1 LTSWYRGL
9 WAFVGVVCVAIGGIG
24 VVLPL
29 LPTTPFLL
37 LAAFC
42 FARSSPRLHDW
53 LLSHPSFGPLI
64 TNWERYGSI
73 DRRTKRISVIVILLT
88 AGITLV
94 IGVPWWALAL
104 QVIILAIATTFILT
118 RPEATG

>member
-1 LTSWYRGL
+1 M
-9 WAFVGVVCVAIGGIG
+9 
-24 VVLPL
+24 
-29 LPTTPFLL
+29 L

-53 LLSHPSFGPLI
+53 LLGHPSFGPLI

-73 DRRTKRISVIVILLT
+73 DRRTKRIAVIVILLT

-94 IGVPWWALAL
+94 IGVPWWALTL

-118 RPEATG
+118 RPEATA